1 MKLRTDLA
9 AQKGTVLEESGIDI
23 SPVRNRVPEQLK
35 QADDMKELLDT
46 CMNEA
51 YR

>member
-9 AQKGTVLEESGIDI
+9 AQTETVLEESGIDI
-23 SPVRNRVPEQLK
+23 SPVRDRVPEELK
-35 QADDMKELLDT
+35 QDDSMKKLLDQ